1 MSDSGTWLVAD
12 ESEVSYEDAVVAWT
26 AVAVPHLESVAGTY
40 GSFLTYAEFGEAVQ
54 EAAGIRTK
62 ILLHQWVGK
71 VLAAIT
77 VDATDPEVPLLTA
90 LVVRKDQNIGAGYA
104 KAASRRDGETVEDP
118 ELHAAKERLKLYGL
132 YGATLPSNG
141 GEPRF
146 TPRVAAVRSG
156 RLASGAPRPDPPK
169 RPACPTCYITLPASG
184 LCHNCD

>member
-1 MSDSGTWLVAD
+1 VSERGTWLVAD
-12 ESEVSYEDAVVAWT
+12 DSEVSYEDAVVAWT
-26 AVAVPHLESVAGTY
+26 AAAVPYLEGVAGTY
-40 GSFLTYAEFGEAVQ
+40 GSFVTYAEFGEAVQ
-54 EAAGIRTK
+54 EAAGIRTT

-71 VLAAIT
+71 VLTAIAAG
-77 VDATDPEVPLLTA
+77 ASDPEQPMLTA
-90 LVVRKDQNIGAGYA
+90 LVVRKDQNIGVGYA
-104 KAASRRDGETVEDP
+104 KAAGQRDGEVPEDP
-118 ELHAAKERLKLYGL
+118 ELHAAKERLKCYGR

-169 RPACPTCYITLPASG
+169 RPACPTCFITLPASG